1 MVGIGGKPYVTAN
14 SDADE
19 DQDTVLFRPSVHT
32 FGKFWSK
39 KLQKKSDNSKE
50 KHFG

>member
-1 MVGIGGKPYVTAN
+1 VIISAHHRYCKYIKKLYLRAFI
-14 SDADE
+14 
-19 DQDTVLFRPSVHT
+19 VLFRPSVHT